1 MRFPQVSEN
10 QNCATIL
17 PFDRKEKQ
25 KKLTTL
31 KMNKR
36 KPGSRVYLL
45 KNKNK
50 KYAPK
55 DVALDAEEFM
65 GEFTQKNLL

>member
-1 MRFPQVSEN
+1 MISFSQVSEN

-36 KPGSRVYLL
+36 SQGSRVYLK

-50 KYAPK
+50 KYDSK
-55 DVALDAEEFM
+55 DVALDAKEFM
-65 GEFTQKNLL
+65 GEFIY